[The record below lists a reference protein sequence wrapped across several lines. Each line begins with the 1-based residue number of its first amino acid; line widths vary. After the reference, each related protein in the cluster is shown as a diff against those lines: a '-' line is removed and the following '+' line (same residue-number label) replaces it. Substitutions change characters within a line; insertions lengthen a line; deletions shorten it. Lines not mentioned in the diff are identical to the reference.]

1 MPIQSITNAPAY
13 IVYVGRCP
21 GVYNNWIDVEKQI
34 KDYPLAWYRPL
45 NSLNEASKTYK
56 VWRRR
61 QKLPIG
67 QLLTNDASLSSS
79 PKNNKRN
86 AKKNRKACIRWC
98 AAINRNYSVE
108 LVRAVVAIANKSGL
122 SLTVHSLNS
131 AFKYY
136 QDQPPWD

>member
-45 NSLNEASKTYK
+45 SSFNEASKTYK
-56 VWRRR
+56 IWRRR
-61 QKLPIG
+61 QKLPIE
-67 QLLTNDASLSSS
+67 QLLTNDESLSSS
-79 PKNNKRN
+79 SKNKKRN
-86 AKKNRKACIRWC
+86 VKKNRKACIRWC

-108 LVRAVVAIANKSGL
+108 LVRAVVAIAKKSGAP
-122 SLTVHSLNS
+122 LTVHSLNS
-131 AFKYY
+131 AFEYY